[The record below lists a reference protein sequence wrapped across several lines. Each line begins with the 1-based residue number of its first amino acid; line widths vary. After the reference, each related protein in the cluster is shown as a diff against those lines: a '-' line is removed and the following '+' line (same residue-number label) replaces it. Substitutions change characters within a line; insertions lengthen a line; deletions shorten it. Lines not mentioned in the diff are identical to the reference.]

1 MAGPRSAIAPAPT
14 SVPRLRASGPARIQL
29 SHVWVATGI
38 LIPLFVI
45 AQSPLAAIDL
55 AYHLR
60 AGDIMFDTH
69 AILGT
74 DVFTATAYGRPW
86 LNQQWLTQIVLTSAF
101 GLGGW
106 FGLVALRAFL
116 EALVLTF
123 VFLACRAAGAATKR
137 AAWLTLAGGFMLTTG
152 FKLRPQLF
160 GMVCFAVTAWLVARR
175 RTHPNGVW
183 LAIPITVLWAN
194 LHGSF
199 FLAPLLLGLAW
210 VEDRW
215 TRGHVSPTLLLAGL
229 GSLLATMANPYG
241 YRVWSYAVGL
251 ATNPVIRNS
260 VEEWRPPTFETVTGI
275 VFFLSIVVVA
285 ALLIA
290 HVRRPVP
297 WGSLVPL
304 VVFLAIALV
313 AIRGVWWWAMVA
325 PIVLAGVLSDRPAR
339 LERREPSGSVN
350 AVIVGSLAVVLVGSL
365 LRWMPYTGPSMP
377 TGDKLAFAPVGITRE
392 LHRTLRPG
400 EVLFNAQWW
409 GSWLEFEFPRNPVIV
424 DSRIEVIPLSVWS
437 NYGAASS
444 GVEGW
449 QAILDAWDV
458 DVAILARDQQ
468 GPLIPKMQADPGW
481 RLVYEDDDGLIFRRA
496 STSAGA
502 AAVELAG
509 GPSERRTA
517 SLRHSHRLNR
527 RAGTSPPSSRR

>member
-1 MAGPRSAIAPAPT
+1 MAGTRTAIALAPT
-14 SVPRLRASGPARIQL
+14 DAPRPRAPGLARIRL
-29 SHVWVATGI
+29 SHVWVATGV
-38 LIPLFVI
+38 LIPVIVI
-45 AQSPLAAIDL
+45 AGSPLSAIDL

-60 AGDIMFDTH
+60 AGDIMLDTH
-69 AILGT
+69 AILRT
-74 DVFTATAYGRPW
+74 DVFTAAAYGRPW
-86 LNQQWLTQIVLTSAF
+86 LNQQWLAQIVMSAAF

-123 VFLACRAAGAATKR
+123 VFLACRAVGAATKR
-137 AAWLTLAGGFMLTTG
+137 AAWLTLAGGVMLTAA

-175 RTHPNGVW
+175 RTHPGGVW
-183 LAIPITVLWAN
+183 LVIPITVLWAN

-215 TRGHVSPTLLLAGL
+215 TRGRASSTLLLAGL
-229 GSLLATMANPYG
+229 GSLLATMVNPYG

-260 VEEWRPPTFETVTGI
+260 IEEWRPPTIETVTGI

-290 HVRRPVP
+290 RVRRPVP

-304 VVFLAIALV
+304 VVFLAIAL
-313 AIRGVWWWAMVA
+313 AALRGVWWWTMVV

-339 LERREPSGSVN
+339 LERRDPSGRVN
-350 AVIVGSLAVVLVGSL
+350 AVIVALLALVAVGSL
-365 LRWMPYTGPSMP
+365 LRWMPYAGPDMP
-377 TGDKLAFAPVGITRE
+377 PGDRLGFAPVGITRE
-392 LHRTLRPG
+392 LQGTLGPG
-400 EVLFNAQWW
+400 EVLFNAQKW

-424 DSRIEVIPLSVWS
+424 DARIEVIPSSVWS
-437 NYGAASS
+437 NYGAVSS

-449 QAILDAWDV
+449 QATLDAWDV
-458 DVAILARDQQ
+458 DVAVLARDQQ

-481 RLVYEDDDGLIFRRA
+481 RLVYEDAEGLIFRRA
-496 STSAGA
+496 STSAIEG
-502 AAVELAG
+502 
-509 GPSERRTA
+509 
-517 SLRHSHRLNR
+517 
-527 RAGTSPPSSRR
+527 

>member
-1 MAGPRSAIAPAPT
+1 MAGTRSTIALAPT
-14 SVPRLRASGPARIQL
+14 SAPRPRASGIARIRL
-29 SHVWVATGI
+29 SHVWVATGV
-38 LIPLFVI
+38 LIPVIVI

-69 AILGT
+69 AILRT
-74 DVFTATAYGRPW
+74 DVFTAAAYGRPW
-86 LNQQWLTQIVLTSAF
+86 LNQQWLAQIIMTTAF

-137 AAWLTLAGGFMLTTG
+137 AAWLTLTGGVMLTFA

-160 GMVCFAVTAWLVARR
+160 GMICFAVTAWLVARR
-175 RTHPNGVW
+175 RTHPEGVW
-183 LAIPITVLWAN
+183 LVIPITVLWAN

-199 FLAPLLLGLAW
+199 FLAPLLLGLAC

-215 TRGHVSPTLLLAGL
+215 ARGRVSRTLLLAGF
-229 GSLLATMANPYG
+229 GSLLATMVNPYG

-251 ATNPVIRNS
+251 ATNHVIRNS
-260 VEEWRPPTFETVTGI
+260 IEEWGPPTIETVTGI

-290 HVRRPVP
+290 RVRRPVP

-313 AIRGVWWWAMVA
+313 ALRGVSWWTMVA
-325 PIVLAGVLSDRPAR
+325 VIVLAGVLSDRPAR
-339 LERREPSGSVN
+339 LERRDPSGRIN
-350 AVIVGSLAVVLVGSL
+350 AVIVALLAVVAVGSL
-365 LRWMPYTGPSMP
+365 LRWMPYTGPDMP
-377 TGDKLAFAPVGITRE
+377 TGEQLAFAPVGITRD
-392 LHRTLRPG
+392 LQRTLGPG
-400 EVLFNAQWW
+400 EVLFNAQKW

-424 DSRIEVIPLSVWS
+424 DSRIEVIPLSVWR
-437 NYGAASS
+437 NYGAVST

-449 QAILDAWDV
+449 QATLDAWDV
-458 DVAILARDQQ
+458 DVAVLARDQQ

-481 RLVYEDDDGLIFRRA
+481 RLVYEDAEGLIFRRA

-502 AAVELAG
+502 APVELAG
-509 GPSERRTA
+509 GAP
-517 SLRHSHRLNR
+517 LR
-527 RAGTSPPSSRR
+527 SSR